1 MSNKGVIMEI
11 PEKCKKCIHRLKVY
25 CKGYK
30 ADIELLTIDNCTR
43 KKVKKWRKNK

>member
-1 MSNKGVIMEI
+1 MEI